1 MIQIVEAIAPL
12 RAWLS
17 TPRRAGRSIGFV
29 PTMGAL
35 HEGHASLIQRAR
47 ADCDVVV
54 VSVFVNPIQ
63 FDRRN
68 DLDAYPRTL
77 EEDLAVCRAHGVD
90 VVFAPSVEEMYPTPM
105 ACTVD
110 PGRVAQHLCGRYR
123 SGHFAGVATVVL
135 KLFEIVQP
143 DVAYFGQKDA
153 QQLAVVRRLI
163 TDFNVPVR
171 LEAVP
176 TVREPDGLALSSRNR
191 RLDASERALAPTLYR
206 ALREAESRIA
216 SGTADAAAVTRAA
229 AALIPR
235 DDRLRL
241 EYLEVVDE
249 RDFQPVER
257 ITGPVVVA
265 GALWVG
271 RTRLI
276 DNVRCPP
283 PSHA

>member
-54 VSVFVNPIQ
+54 VSIFVNPIQ
-63 FDRRN
+63 FDRRD